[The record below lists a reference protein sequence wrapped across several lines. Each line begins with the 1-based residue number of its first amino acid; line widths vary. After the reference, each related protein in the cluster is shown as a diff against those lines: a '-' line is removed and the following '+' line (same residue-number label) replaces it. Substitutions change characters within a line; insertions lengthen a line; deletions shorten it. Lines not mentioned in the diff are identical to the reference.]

1 MKKWLLLVLAALLIH
16 HFGLWP
22 FPETDA
28 AELSVAK
35 TLTVELTEDRVVL
48 RTEQGEGAGRNLS
61 SALMNLQENMPGQ
74 LFLRQVRR
82 VVFCGG
88 AEAAVPPETLPED
101 LPMGACVYQWQGAE
115 ELDLEALDPVLEAR
129 EARDPDRLTLAML
142 EDAHLAGET
151 LPLPDLRWEN
161 PDGT

>member
-1 MKKWLLLVLAALLIH
+1 MEAPCSHPAGCNPYALH
-16 HFGLWP
+16 KCYAP
-22 FPETDA
+22 
-28 AELSVAK
+28 S
-35 TLTVELTEDRVVL
+35 R
-48 RTEQGEGAGRNLS
+48 
-61 SALMNLQENMPGQ
+61 
-74 LFLRQVRR
+74 
-82 VVFCGG
+82 

-151 LPLPDLRWEN
+151 LPLPELRWEN

>member
-1 MKKWLLLVLAALLIH
+1 MKKWLLLALAALLIQ

-28 AELSVAK
+28 AELSVAQ
-35 TLTVELTEDRVVL
+35 TLTVECLEGRVIL
-48 RTEQGEGAGRNLS
+48 RTEQGEGAGKNLS
-61 SALMNLQENMPGQ
+61 SALMDLQENVPGQ

-88 AEAAVPPETLPED
+88 AEETVPPETLPED
-101 LPMGACVYQWQGAE
+101 LPMGACLYGWQGE
-115 ELDLEALDPVLEAR
+115 TELDLETLDPVLEAR

-142 EDAHLAGET
+142 EDARLAGEA
-151 LPLPDLRWEN
+151 LPLPDLNWEN